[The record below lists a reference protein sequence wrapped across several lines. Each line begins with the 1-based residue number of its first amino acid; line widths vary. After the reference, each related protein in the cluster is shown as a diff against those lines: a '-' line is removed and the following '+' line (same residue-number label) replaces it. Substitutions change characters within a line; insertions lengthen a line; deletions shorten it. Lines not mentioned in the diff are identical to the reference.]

1 MDLKQFEVLEEK
13 ISHAI
18 NLIKKLKQENH
29 ELHERIQSLQLE
41 SQEKEAQIVGLREEL
56 QRLKANAQASQQVVA
71 RETEIRGKIE
81 KMLAKLEELQL
92 QY

>member
-1 MDLKQFEVLEEK
+1 MDLKPFDVLEEK
-13 ISHAI
+13 ISLTI
-18 NLIKKLKQENH
+18 NLIKKLKQENR

-41 SQEKEAQIVGLREEL
+41 SQDKDKQIAGLREEL
-56 QRLKANAQASQQVVA
+56 QRLKTNTQAFQQFAA